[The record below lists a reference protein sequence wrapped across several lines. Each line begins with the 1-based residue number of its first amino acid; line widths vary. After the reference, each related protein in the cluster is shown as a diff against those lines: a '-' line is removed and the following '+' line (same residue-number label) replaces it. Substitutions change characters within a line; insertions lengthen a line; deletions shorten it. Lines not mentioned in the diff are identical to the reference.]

1 MFIWRLYPINLS
13 MASNF
18 SWSISMSRSTS
29 SAFFWLLSLV
39 ESSLELLVTMV
50 AML

>member
-39 ESSLELLVTMV
+39 ESGLELLVTMV